1 MKATKWNEN
10 WMFWEDKDSF
20 ALVWNVPETAR
31 KVTLPHD
38 AMLERRAYAES
49 PNMGNTGFRDGGIYC
64 YVKNLH
70 VPKDA
75 CGKLLMLK
83 FEGVYMNAMVY
94 VNSQLAG
101 KNMFGY
107 STFYVPLN
115 DLIKY
120 GEDNEIRVQVRNSG
134 MTNSRWY
141 SGSGIYRDVYLLESE
156 QTYLVPE
163 GVRVTTESVDDGA
176 SGSVNAGVN
185 SSVNGSENDCV
196 NSSVNGGENDCAN
209 GSVNGSA
216 NAGAKGSANGSVDDS
231 CAVIKVTSELKNLR
245 PAPADLMLETV
256 IRDGAGVEVAREH
269 AAVMLFGQE
278 ERTLSQRIAVA
289 SPQLWSDENPA
300 LYTYEIV
307 LFENSSARRNAA
319 KSDDSAANSG
329 EAGDSGNGTSAAD
342 TRVVLDSESGTF
354 GIRTLQVD
362 AKHGLRVNGRSVKL
376 RGACVHHDSGLL
388 GAATFEEFHLR
399 QAKILKEA
407 GFNAVRSSHQPMAP
421 AMLKACDE
429 VGIYV
434 MDEFS
439 DMWNRAKS
447 DLDYA
452 LYFQEWWEKDVTA
465 MVRRDYNHPCVVL
478 YSIGNEIPEIG
489 SDAGAKICYEMNK
502 KFKELDSTRYTTAG
516 INGVFAAGDR
526 IGEIMADLAKGS
538 AEAGAAEGTA
548 VQDGINAQSE
558 AGANAQSETGAQAG
572 TDTQNGGEDAPA
584 AGGNV
589 NDFMTMMDT
598 RMNDIVVHRA
608 ISDKL
613 EKACAY
619 LDVAGYNYMT
629 ARYERDAKD
638 YPNRVIVGSETYPPD
653 IARNWG
659 IIKKASHV
667 IGDFT
672 WTGWDYIGEAGVGI
686 PAYHWGEGGFGAEFP
701 AQLAYCGDIDITG
714 RRRPASYYRECV
726 FGLRE
731 EPYIAVQNPRHY
743 GEPLIKT
750 PWVISDATP
759 SWTWEGCEGKPV
771 IIEVY
776 APGDEV
782 ELFVNGKSVGRKPS
796 GEAAGYRTLFE
807 TTYEPGTV
815 TAVVYKKDGTG
826 TKAGVQADS
835 NAIEKTAVAGGNETD
850 AARTDAAKAD
860 AVAAAQ
866 TELYTAAAPAQ
877 VALTCEEIAKDELL
891 FIDVQLLDAAGTL
904 AIGAESRLKAEVSG
918 GAVLAGFG
926 SGNPKPDYNYLDGV
940 ADTWGATALLIL
952 RKTGTG
958 DAIQVKVS
966 TEDGLL
972 TGELEIEG

>member
-1 MKATKWNEN
+1 MKSTKWNEN

-38 AMLERRAYAES
+38 AMLERRAYAGS

-64 YVKNLH
+64 YVKNLY
-70 VPKDA
+70 VPESAKE
-75 CGKLLMLK
+75 KLLMLK

-163 GVRVTTESVDDGA
+163 GIRVTTESVDGGV
-176 SGSVNAGVN
+176 SGSTNTCVADDAN
-185 SSVNGSENDCV
+185 S
-196 NSSVNGGENDCAN
+196 
-209 GSVNGSA
+209 
-216 NAGAKGSANGSVDDS
+216 SANGGVNGNGNSCANDS

-256 IRDGAGVEVAREH
+256 IRDGAGTEVAREH

-289 SPQLWSDENPA
+289 NPQLWSDENPA

-307 LFENSSARRNAA
+307 LFENSSARRNAS

-354 GIRTLQVD
+354 GIRTLQLD

-439 DMWNRAKS
+439 DMWNRMKS
-447 DLDYA
+447 DLDYG

-526 IGEIMADLAKGS
+526 IGEIMADLTKDS
-538 AEAGAAEGTA
+538 
-548 VQDGINAQSE
+548 SE
-558 AGANAQSETGAQAG
+558 AGAS
-572 TDTQNGGEDAPA
+572 DGEDAPA

-659 IIKKASHV
+659 IIKNASHV

-771 IIEVY
+771 IVEVY

-815 TAVVYKKDGTG
+815 TAVVYKKDGAG
-826 TKAGVQADS
+826 AKAGVQAAP
-835 NAIEKTAVAGGNETD
+835 NAKEETAAAGGSEADAAGTDLTRAVA
-850 AARTDAAKAD
+850 A
-860 AVAAAQ
+860 AAAQ
-866 TELYTAAAPAQ
+866 TELHTAAAPAQ
-877 VALTCEEIAKDELL
+877 LALTCEDTAKDELL

-904 AIGAESRLKAEVSG
+904 ATGAEGRLKAEVSG

-958 DAIQVKVS
+958 EAVRVKVC
-966 TEDGLL
+966 TEDGL

>member
-1 MKATKWNEN
+1 
-10 WMFWEDKDSF
+10 
-20 ALVWNVPETAR
+20 
-31 KVTLPHD
+31 
-38 AMLERRAYAES
+38 
-49 PNMGNTGFRDGGIYC
+49 
-64 YVKNLH
+64 
-70 VPKDA
+70 
-75 CGKLLMLK
+75 
-83 FEGVYMNAMVY
+83 
-94 VNSQLAG
+94 
-101 KNMFGY
+101 
-107 STFYVPLN
+107 
-115 DLIKY
+115 
-120 GEDNEIRVQVRNSG
+120 
-134 MTNSRWY
+134 SRWY

-156 QTYLVPE
+156 LICLVPE
-163 GVRVTTESVDDGA
+163 GIRVTTESVDDCA
-176 SGSVNAGVN
+176 DGSY
-185 SSVNGSENDCV
+185 
-196 NSSVNGGENDCAN
+196 
-209 GSVNGSA
+209 
-216 NAGAKGSANGSVDDS
+216 
-231 CAVIKVTSELKNLR
+231 AVIKVTSELKNLR
-245 PAPADLMLETV
+245 HAPAELMLETV
-256 IRDGAGVEVAREH
+256 IRNGAGTEVAREH
-269 AAVMLFGQE
+269 AAVTLAGQE
-278 ERTLSQRIAVA
+278 ERTLSQRIAVEN
-289 SPQLWSDENPA
+289 PQLWSDENPA
-300 LYTYEIV
+300 LYTYEIS
-307 LFENSSARRNAA
+307 LKSEN
-319 KSDDSAANSG
+319 K
-329 EAGDSGNGTSAAD
+329 
-342 TRVVLDSESGTF
+342 VVDSETGTF
-354 GIRTLQVD
+354 GIRTLQLD
-362 AKHGLRVNGRSVKL
+362 AKRGLRVNGRSVKL

-399 QAKILKEA
+399 QAKILKKA

-439 DMWNRAKS
+439 DMWNRMKS
-447 DLDYA
+447 DLDYG
-452 LYFQEWWEKDVTA
+452 LYFREWWEKDVTA

-502 KFKELDSTRYTTAG
+502 KVKELDPTRYTTAG

-526 IGEIMADLAKGS
+526 IGEIMADLAKNS
-538 AEAGAAEGTA
+538 VDAA
-548 VQDGINAQSE
+548 VQDGTDEQ
-558 AGANAQSETGAQAG
+558 ANADASIHADAPVDTDSQA
-572 TDTQNGGEDAPA
+572 DTDAPA

-598 RMNDIVVHRA
+598 RMDDIVVHRA

-638 YPNRVIVGSETYPPD
+638 YPNRVIVGSETYPPE

-659 IIKKASHV
+659 IIKNAPHV

-726 FGLRE
+726 FGLRGK
-731 EPYIAVQNPRHY
+731 PYIAVQNPNHY

-750 PWVISDATP
+750 PWVISDATA
-759 SWTWEGCEGKPV
+759 SWTWEGCDGMPV
-771 IIEVY
+771 IVEVY

-782 ELFVNGKSVGRKPS
+782 ELFVNGKSVGRATS
-796 GEAAGYRTLFE
+796 GEAAGYRTIFE

-815 TAVVYKKDGTG
+815 TAVLYKKDG
-826 TKAGVQADS
+826 
-835 NAIEKTAVAGGNETD
+835 
-850 AARTDAAKAD
+850 AD
-860 AVAAAQ
+860 AGKMTAAAQ
-866 TELYTAAAPAQ
+866 TELHTAAEPAK
-877 VALTCEEIAKDELL
+877 VVLTCEENARNELL
-891 FIDVQLLDAAGTL
+891 FIDVQLLDAAGIL
-904 AIGAESRLKAEVSG
+904 ATGAEGRLKAEVSG

-958 DAIQVKVS
+958 EDIHVKVS
-966 TEDGLL
+966 AENGLK
-972 TGELEIEG
+972 GELEIEG

>member
-1 MKATKWNEN
+1 MKSTKWNEN

-64 YVKNLH
+64 YVKNLY
-70 VPKDA
+70 VPESAKE
-75 CGKLLMLK
+75 KLLMLK

-120 GEDNEIRVQVRNSG
+120 GAENEIRVQVRNSG

-163 GVRVTTESVDDGA
+163 GIRVTTESVDGGTFDGMNVCEA
-176 SGSVNAGVN
+176 NDAN
-185 SSVNGSENDCV
+185 SSANAYVNGSG
-196 NSSVNGGENDCAN
+196 NS
-209 GSVNGSA
+209 
-216 NAGAKGSANGSVDDS
+216 SANGGVNGNGNSCANDS

-256 IRDGAGVEVAREH
+256 LRDGAGTEVAREH

-289 SPQLWSDENPA
+289 NPQLWSDENPA
-300 LYTYEIV
+300 LYTYEIS
-307 LFENSSARRNAA
+307 L
-319 KSDDSAANSG
+319 K
-329 EAGDSGNGTSAAD
+329 AGDK
-342 TRVVLDSESGTF
+342 VVDSETGTF
-354 GIRTLQVD
+354 GIRTLQLD

-526 IGEIMADLAKGS
+526 IGEIMADLAKDS
-538 AEAGAAEGTA
+538 AAEDA
-548 VQDGINAQSE
+548 P
-558 AGANAQSETGAQAG
+558 
-572 TDTQNGGEDAPA
+572 GGEGAPA

-598 RMNDIVVHRA
+598 RMDDIVVHRA

-659 IIKKASHV
+659 IIKNASHV

-743 GEPLIKT
+743 GESLIKT

-771 IIEVY
+771 IVEVY

-782 ELFVNGKSVGRKPS
+782 ELFVNGKSVGKKQS

-815 TAVVYKKDGTG
+815 TAVVYKK
-826 TKAGVQADS
+826 
-835 NAIEKTAVAGGNETD
+835 ED
-850 AARTDAAKAD
+850 AADAPKTSAIDTPKSS
-860 AVAAAQ
+860 AAAQ
-866 TELYTAAAPAQ
+866 TELHTAAAPAQ
-877 VALTCEEIAKDELL
+877 VALTCEETAKDELL

-904 AIGAESRLKAEVSG
+904 ATGAEGRLKAEVSG

-926 SGNPKPDYNYLDGV
+926 SGNPKPDYNYLDGA

-958 DAIQVKVS
+958 EAIQVKVS
-966 TEDGLL
+966 TEDGL